1 MPTPSSAAV
10 TTPPTTA
17 VRPPRL
23 PDFRRWLNLGAIP
36 VMDRYIFQELLS
48 PFLFGVAAFT
58 SVGLSIGV
66 VFDLVRQVTESGLPT
81 VVALQ
86 VFLLKLP
93 DFMVLA
99 FPMSILLASLMAYN
113 RLSSDSELVALRSC
127 GISAYRFIIPAIA
140 LSVMVTGLTFVFN
153 ESIVPAA
160 NFQAKLTLETAL
172 RKERPQLQQKD
183 NIVYQQF
190 TPGSGAL
197 SRIFYAK
204 RYDGTQMVGL
214 TVLDFTRGALD
225 QIIKAE
231 SASWNPQTQA
241 WEFRNG
247 QVIGTDGKSDSPVVM
262 QFSRQE
268 FRIPQTPLDIA
279 SQSRDETQMNIA
291 QINDYLRLLRA
302 ANNTNEI
309 RKMEVRL
316 QQKLSLPFVCLV
328 FGLVGSALGIVPNQ
342 RTSRATGFGI
352 SVLIIFTYYLLS
364 FVSGA
369 LGINGTIPPLLAG
382 WFPALLGGSIGVY
395 LLTRAAR

>member
-1 MPTPSSAAV
+1 MPTPTTVSSSAAA
-10 TTPPTTA
+10 PT
-17 VRPPRL
+17 RFPRL
-23 PDFRRWLNLGAIP
+23 PDPRRWRFWPAVP

-81 VVALQ
+81 IVALQ

-204 RYDGTQMVGL
+204 RYDGSQMLGL

-231 SASWNPQTQA
+231 SANWNPQTQA

-247 QVIGTDGKSDSPVVM
+247 QVIGTDGKSDAPVVM

-291 QINDYLRLLRA
+291 QISDYLRLLRE

-382 WFPALLGGSIGVY
+382 WFPALLGGGIGVY